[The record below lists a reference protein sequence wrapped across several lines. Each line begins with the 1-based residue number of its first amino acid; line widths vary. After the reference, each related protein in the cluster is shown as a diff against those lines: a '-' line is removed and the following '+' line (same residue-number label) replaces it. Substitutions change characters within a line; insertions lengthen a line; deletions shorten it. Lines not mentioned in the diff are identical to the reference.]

1 MDREA
6 YPAGG
11 AGAQQQRAQQP
22 PPRDP
27 IVGPSGGGA
36 GGLAQQTP
44 ADVEGGDVR
53 EPVRAEMRSEWF
65 WRRMKELTLTGYYT
79 SQVGATR
86 ELRVNPMGAWR
97 ADVPFDSI
105 GRSWA

>member
-6 YPAGG
+6 YPAQG
-11 AGAQQQRAQQP
+11 AIAQQERAQQA
-22 PPRDP
+22 PPRDQ
-27 IVGPSGGGA
+27 IVGPSSGGTGS
-36 GGLAQQTP
+36 LAQQTP
-44 ADVEGGDVR
+44 ADVSGLRESVR
-53 EPVRAEMRSEWF
+53 TEMRSGWF

-86 ELRVNPMGAWR
+86 ELRVNPMGTWR
-97 ADVPFDSI
+97 GEVPYRTI